1 MLEGSRTHRW
11 FSMMSA
17 SLGRVLPSLMLTMLR
32 TDVIEHMIRY
42 AYAYILREGHEFRV
56 FELKVS
62 EGMSASLLGCGIE
75 DLGVETNRLQFGIAI
90 TLRRV

>member
-1 MLEGSRTHRW
+1 MLDRW

-17 SLGRVLPSLMLTMLR
+17 SLGRVLRSLMLTMLR

-42 AYAYILREGHEFRV
+42 AYAYILKEGHEFRI

-62 EGMSASLLGCGIE
+62 EGMSASLLGCAIE
-75 DLGVETNRLQFGIAI
+75 DLGVSLFETNRFQFGIAI
-90 TLRRV
+90 TLHRA